1 MFMCFS
7 HICHHYS
14 LWRENI
20 FLWPRSEEEKEEMH
34 PNKWRQKKLN
44 KAFIRMCNRSIRPQP
59 PSQQEDWEKE
69 LEEDWEKELEEISQ
83 RIEKQKQPPYGKF
96 M

>member
-1 MFMCFS
+1 
-7 HICHHYS
+7 
-14 LWRENI
+14 
-20 FLWPRSEEEKEEMH
+20 
-34 PNKWRQKKLN
+34 
-44 KAFIRMCNRSIRPQP
+44 MCNRSIRPQP